1 MRIPSPDRL
10 FEAIDATWPA
20 ARAIREGPW
29 LLREGRGGGK
39 RVSAATAL
47 GPVAAD
53 DIPVAE
59 NAMRRLT
66 QTPLFL
72 IRNGEEDLDAALVL
86 HGYEIVDPVAVMVL
100 PVDALTDKPIPP
112 VTAFT
117 IWEPLAIMAEIW
129 AEGGIGPA
137 RLDVMGRAAVKTAI
151 LARWKDKPAG
161 VGFVAV
167 DRDIAMVHAVEVLP
181 GQRRQGVAQWIMRRA
196 AFWAREQGAETLA
209 VLCTRA
215 NKPALSLYS
224 ALGFETAGQYHYR
237 AKPRTEETH
246 HG

>member
-1 MRIPSPDRL
+1 VTKPSPDRL

-29 LLREGRGGGK
+29 LLREGLGGGK

-53 DIPVAE
+53 DIPLAE
-59 NAMRRLT
+59 DAMRRLT

-72 IRNGEEDLDAALVL
+72 IRNGENDLDAALAL
-86 HGYEIVDPVAVMVL
+86 HGYEIIDPTAVMVL
-100 PVDALTDKPIPP
+100 PVDALTDSPVPP

-129 AEGGIGPA
+129 AQGGIGPA
-137 RLDVMGRAAVKTAI
+137 RLDVMSRTAVKTAI
-151 LARWKDKPAG
+151 LARWNEKPAG
-161 VGFVAV
+161 VGFVAI
-167 DRDIAMVHAVEVLP
+167 DREIAMVHAVEVLP
-181 GQRRQGVAQWIMRRA
+181 GQRRQGVAQWIMRQA
-196 AFWAREQGAETLA
+196 AFWAREQGAKTLA
-209 VLCTRA
+209 VLCVRA
-215 NKPALSLYS
+215 NTPAVSLYS
-224 ALGFETAGQYHYR
+224 ALGFETAGHYHYR
-237 AKPRTEETH
+237 VKPRTEETH